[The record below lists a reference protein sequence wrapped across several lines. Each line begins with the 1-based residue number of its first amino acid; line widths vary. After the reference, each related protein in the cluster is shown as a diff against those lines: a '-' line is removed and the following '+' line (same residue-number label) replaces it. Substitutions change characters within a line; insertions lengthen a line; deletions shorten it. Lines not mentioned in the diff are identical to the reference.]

1 MISSCIVKL
10 GELLTEFKGKV
21 IGQRVLEVEPVVM
34 ETSVSTK
41 GMIKGMQATETLTF
55 VGSQTNE
62 GGVAHGKGKGVIM
75 VGESDIA
82 TYTGEG
88 IGRFGES
95 GIISWRGSVFLKS
108 APNGK
113 LSSLNNVVGVF
124 EAEIDAEG
132 NFSEKSWEWK

>member
-1 MISSCIVKL
+1 ML
-10 GELLTEFKGKV
+10 GEQLTEFKGKV
-21 IGQRVLEVEPVVM
+21 TGHRVLEVESVVIM
-34 ETSVSTK
+34 ETSVLTK

-75 VGESDIA
+75 VGESEIA

-95 GIISWRGSVFLKS
+95 GIISWRG

-113 LSSLNNVVGVF
+113 LSSLNNVIGVF

>member
-1 MISSCIVKL
+1 ML
-10 GELLTEFKGKV
+10 GEQLTEFKGKV
-21 IGQRVLEVEPVVM
+21 IGQRVLEVDPVVM

-55 VGSQTNE
+55 VGSPTNE
-62 GGVAHGKGKGVIM
+62 GGVIHGKGKGVIM
-75 VGESDIA
+75 AGESEIV

-95 GIISWRGSVFLKS
+95 GIINWRGSVFIRS

-113 LSSLNNVVGVF
+113 LSSLNNAIGVF

>member
-1 MISSCIVKL
+1 ML

-21 IGQRVLEVEPVVM
+21 TGQRVLEVEPVVM
-34 ETSVSTK
+34 ETSVLTK

-88 IGRFGES
+88 IGRLENQESLAGE
-95 GIISWRGSVFLKS
+95 VLF
-108 APNGK
+108 
-113 LSSLNNVVGVF
+113 F
-124 EAEIDAEG
+124 
-132 NFSEKSWEWK
+132 

>member
-1 MISSCIVKL
+1 MI
-10 GELLTEFKGKV
+10 GEQLTEFKGKV
-21 IGQRVLEVEPVVM
+21 TGQRVLEVEPVVM
-34 ETSVSTK
+34 ETSVSTM
-41 GMIKGMQATETLTF
+41 GMIEGMQATETLTF

-62 GGVAHGKGKGVIM
+62 EGVAHGKGKGVIM
-75 VGESDIA
+75 VGESDIV

-95 GIISWRGSVFLKS
+95 GIISWRSSVFLRS

-113 LSSLNNVVGVF
+113 LSTVNNVIGVF

>member
-1 MISSCIVKL
+1 ML

-21 IGQRVLEVEPVVM
+21 TGQRVLEVEPVVM
-34 ETSVSTK
+34 ETSVLTK

-75 VGESDIA
+75 VGESEIA

-95 GIISWRGSVFLKS
+95 GMISWRGSVFLRS
-108 APNGK
+108 ASNGK
-113 LSSLNNVVGVF
+113 LSSLNNVIGVF